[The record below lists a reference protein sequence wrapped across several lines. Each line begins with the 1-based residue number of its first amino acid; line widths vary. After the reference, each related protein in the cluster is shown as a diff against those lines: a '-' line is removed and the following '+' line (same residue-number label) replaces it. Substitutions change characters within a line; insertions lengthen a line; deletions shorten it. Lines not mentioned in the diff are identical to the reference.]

1 MGTPTSIRTLT
12 FPFSPHTGYE
22 MMNGHV
28 QSMEWYDTYIH
39 LKNKREKNEEY
50 EMTCSDMALQNTD
63 TTAEWS
69 MHLYNIVYYPDRN
82 TCINRTIIFTNMH
95 ETI

>member
-1 MGTPTSIRTLT
+1 
-12 FPFSPHTGYE
+12 
-22 MMNGHV
+22 
-28 QSMEWYDTYIH
+28 
-39 LKNKREKNEEY
+39 
-50 EMTCSDMALQNTD
+50 MTCSDMALQNTD

-95 ETI
+95 EYNICVAFSMHG